1 VVDTVENAAITPD
14 ESQPWAEL
22 GLTSDEYEL
31 ICRLLSRRP
40 TSAELAMYSVMWSEH
55 CSYKS
60 SKLHLKRFASTPQS
74 TPRGPLLAGIG
85 DNAGV
90 VDIGGG
96 WAVTFKL
103 ESHNHPSFVEPYQGA
118 ATGTGGIVRDIL
130 AMGARPIGVMDALHV
145 GPLDASD
152 TRRVLPGVVAGVG
165 GYGNCLGLPT
175 IGGEL
180 IFDECYAGNP
190 LVNVLC
196 VGLLR
201 HEDLR
206 LAKASGAGN
215 LVVMY
220 GARTGGDGIGGASIL
235 ASDTF
240 DDAKKVKRPSVQVGD
255 PFMEKLLI
263 EATLELFHAGLV
275 QAIQDFGA
283 AGISCATSELASA
296 GHCGMAI
303 ELDAVALR
311 DPLLTPEEILMSES
325 QERMMAIVKPEDL
338 DAFMAIA
345 DKWEVEARVIGVLT
359 DDGRLRVTWNG
370 QTIVNVNPDTV
381 AGGSPTY
388 DRPAKR
394 PDWIDELRANHAN
407 QLGRAKDGAELTE
420 QILAVVRAPNQASKA
435 WVTDQYDRFV
445 RGATVLAQPEDAG
458 MLRTGTGDDYRG
470 IALSCDASGPY
481 TLLDPYLGAQ
491 LALAE
496 SYRNVA
502 TTGAQPIAIT
512 DCLNFGSPE
521 EPEVMWA
528 FTEAIRGLVDGCNI
542 LGLPVTGGN
551 VSFYNRTGS
560 SNIKPTPVV
569 GVLGVID
576 DVRRRNRAAF
586 TTPGDAVCLL
596 GVTHEELGG
605 SAWAAVVH
613 KHLGGLPPFPR
624 LDAEKGL
631 AGVLVRAASRRLLSS
646 AHDLSEGGLSQA
658 VVESCLLS
666 LLGARLELPGE
677 WDATVELFSESP
689 GRALVSLPPGDVDK
703 LISLC
708 AEHDVACQMI
718 GHVTAEPIVAIDDLP
733 PMSLAGLGLAWQTT
747 IPMAMGD

>member
-1 VVDTVENAAITPD
+1 
-14 ESQPWAEL
+14 
-22 GLTSDEYEL
+22 
-31 ICRLLSRRP
+31 
-40 TSAELAMYSVMWSEH
+40 MYSVMWSEH

-60 SKLHLKRFASTPQS
+60 SKLHLKRFAGTPQA

-90 VDIGGG
+90 VDIGNG

-145 GPLDASD
+145 GPLDAAD

-206 LAKASGAGN
+206 LAKASGTGN

-235 ASDTF
+235 ASETF
-240 DDAKKVKRPSVQVGD
+240 DDTKAAKRPSVQVGD

-263 EATLELFHAGLV
+263 ECTLELFHAGLV

-283 AGISCATSELASA
+283 AGISCATSELAAA
-296 GHCGMAI
+296 GHCGMNV

-311 DPLLTPEEILMSES
+311 DPSLTPEEILMSES
-325 QERMMAIVKPEDL
+325 QERMMAIVQPEDL

-345 DKWEVEARVIGVLT
+345 DKWEVEARVIGLLT
-359 DDGRLRVTWNG
+359 DNQRLRVTWQG
-370 QTIVNVNPDTV
+370 QTIVNVDPETV

-388 DRPAKR
+388 DRPSKR
-394 PDWIDELRANHAN
+394 PEWLDDLRANHAN
-407 QLGRAKDGAELTE
+407 QLARAEDGDALAA
-420 QILAVVRAPNQASKA
+420 QVLAVVAAPNQASKA

-458 MLRTGTGDDYRG
+458 VLRTGEGDDYRG
-470 IALSCDASGPY
+470 IALSCDASGSF

-496 SYRNVA
+496 AYRNVA
-502 TTGAQPIAIT
+502 AVGAQPIAIT

-521 EPEVMWA
+521 EPEVMWQ
-528 FTEAIRGLVDGCNI
+528 FIEAIRGLVDGCNA

-551 VSFYNRTGS
+551 VSFYNRTGAT
-560 SNIKPTPVV
+560 NIKPTPVV

-576 DVRRRNRAAF
+576 DVRCRQKTAF
-586 TTPGDAVCLL
+586 AKAGDAICLL
-596 GVTHEELGG
+596 GTTHEELGG
-605 SAWAAVVH
+605 SAWASVVH

-624 LDAEKGL
+624 LEAEKAL
-631 AGVLVRAASRRLLSS
+631 AAVLVRAAKRRLFSS
-646 AHDLSEGGLSQA
+646 AHDLSEGGLAQA
-658 VVESCLLS
+658 VTECCLLS
-666 LLGARLELPGE
+666 GLGAHVALPGVA
-677 WDATVELFSESP
+677 DATIELFSESP
-689 GRALVSLPPGDVDK
+689 ARALVSLPEPDVDK

-708 AEHDVACQMI
+708 AEHNVPCQ
-718 GHVTAEPIVAIDDLP
+718 HVGEVTRAASLNIDGLP
-733 PMSLAGLGLAWQTT
+733 PMSLAGLSLAWQTA
-747 IPMAMGD
+747 IPVAMGS